1 MQRQLML
8 CALLGYSMRTYR
20 SDPCKRFRKIES
32 LVPNMLE
39 ALRVIPKSNICW
51 AKWALRCTPNITIR
65 LLAFARPDSLIHVY
79 FADFPLPVLYIPSL
93 CFNVIPNVLCLPYS
107 SFIRNL
113 MWLPHPTLSP
123 AAAAGGSRGRSSAVP
138 LPCPTPIILLG
149 TQPSAVCICIYII

>member
-1 MQRQLML
+1 MRLFYF
-8 CALLGYSMRTYR
+8 LLPPR
-20 SDPCKRFRKIES
+20 ES
-32 LVPNMLE
+32 LISPGPPQDRPE
-39 ALRVIPKSNICW
+39 TAPRRPETTPRRPKTTT
-51 AKWALRCTPNITIR
+51 R
-65 LLAFARPDSLIHVY
+65 RPYSLIHVY

-149 TQPSAVCICIYII
+149 TQPSAVCICIYIYIYIYIYI